1 MNQNVQP
8 HDLVAEMAVL
18 GSILIDEKLIDIVT
32 EKLEAEHFYK
42 DAHAKI
48 FSAMVYLRNK
58 DIIIDT
64 ITLVNQLKQTKEL
77 ESCGGAF
84 YITGLVEAVPTTAQ
98 VEAYTNIVHEKAIA
112 RKMIVLAHDIATKIY
127 DDRVTPFEIINE
139 MEQQLYQFSQSK
151 LSSEFKGL
159 EELLHLTMDKLDL
172 IHSRG
177 GGISGLET
185 GFRDLD
191 SILLGFQ
198 PADLIVLAGRPSMG
212 KSALAIQIASNM
224 AKKNK
229 KTAIFNYESSATA
242 LTERILYSEA
252 RIDSHRARGGFLSKE
267 ELKKLSDSVGKIS
280 EYPIL
285 INDMLQNTLSPLRS
299 QARRVK
305 SRFNVDLII
314 IDYLQKLYL
323 DKHTGSRNDEVG
335 KITTAIKT
343 LAKELKIPIL
353 LLSQLS
359 RAVEAR
365 KNKRPILS
373 DLRESGNIEQD
384 ADVVIFLY
392 RPDHYQKDE
401 SKHNQIA
408 EWEIAKQRNGP
419 TGTIKTV
426 WRKEVTRFETITTR
440 TDEN

>member
-1 MNQNVQP
+1 MNDVQP
-8 HDLVAEMAVL
+8 NDIVAESAVL
-18 GSILIDEKLIDIVT
+18 GYILIDEKLIDIVT
-32 EKLEAEHFYK
+32 EKLEAEHFHK
-42 DAHAKI
+42 DSHAKI
-48 FSAMVYLRNK
+48 FSAMLHLRNE
-58 DIIIDT
+58 DITIDT

-77 ESCGGAF
+77 ESCGGAY

-112 RKMIVLAHDIATKIY
+112 RKMIVLAHDIASKVY
-127 DDRVTPFEIINE
+127 DDRVSPFEIINE

-151 LSSEFKGL
+151 LSSDFKGL
-159 EELLHLTMDKLDL
+159 DELLHLTMDKLDR
-172 IHSRG
+172 IHSRKG
-177 GGISGLET
+177 EIDGIAT

-198 PADLIVLAGRPSMG
+198 NTDLIVLAGRPSMG
-212 KSALAIQIASNM
+212 KTALAINIACNV
-224 AKKNK
+224 AEKGK
-229 KTAIFNYESSATA
+229 KTAIFSYEMSDTA

-267 ELKKLSDSVGKIS
+267 EFKKLSHSVGKIS

-285 INDMLQNTLSPLRS
+285 INDMLQNTLSPLKS

-305 SRFNVDLII
+305 SRFNVDFII
-314 IDYLQKLYL
+314 IDYLQKMSL
-323 DKHTGSRNDEVG
+323 DKYTGSRNDEVG

-365 KNKRPILS
+365 KDKRPILS

-392 RPDHYQKDE
+392 RADHYQKDE

-426 WRKEVTRFETITTR
+426 WRKEVTRFETITTK
-440 TDEN
+440 TYEN

>member
-1 MNQNVQP
+1 MNNVP
-8 HDLVAEMAVL
+8 PSDIVAEQAVL

-32 EKLEAEHFYK
+32 ERLSSEHFYK

-48 FSAMVYLRNK
+48 FSAMLYLRDK
-58 DIIIDT
+58 DITIDT
-64 ITLVNQLKQTKEL
+64 ITVVNQLKQNKEL
-77 ESCGGAF
+77 ESVGGA
-84 YITGLVEAVPTTAQ
+84 YYVTGLVEVTPTTANI
-98 VEAYTNIVHEKAIA
+98 EAHVKIVHEKGIA
-112 RKMIVLAHDIATKIY
+112 RKMILLANDITTKIY
-127 DDRVTPFEIINE
+127 DDRVSPFEIINE
-139 MEQQLYQFSQSK
+139 LEQQVYQFSQTN
-151 LSSEFKGL
+151 LSSDFKGL
-159 EELLHLTMDKLDL
+159 EELLHLTLDKLDR
-172 IHSRG
+172 IHSRKDKID
-177 GGISGLET
+177 GIAT

-198 PADLIVLAGRPSMG
+198 NTDLIVLAGRPSMG
-212 KSALAIQIASNM
+212 KTAGAINIACNV
-224 AKKNK
+224 AKSGK
-229 KTAIFNYESSATA
+229 KTAMFSYEMSDVA

-267 ELKKLSDSVGKIS
+267 EFKKLSVSVGKVS

-285 INDMLQNTLSPLRS
+285 INDMLQNTLNPLKS

-323 DKHTGSRNDEVG
+323 EGNQRMSRNDEVG
-335 KITTAIKT
+335 KITTALKT

-359 RAVEAR
+359 RAVETR
-365 KNKRPILS
+365 RNKRPILS

-384 ADVVIFLY
+384 ADVVIGLY
-392 RPDHYQKDE
+392 RSDHYEKDE
-401 SKHNQIA
+401 SKHNLIA
-408 EWEIAKQRNGP
+408 EWEILKQRNGP
-419 TGTIKTV
+419 IGTIRTV

-440 TDEN
+440 TDEE